1 MTILFTSLFVTCCH
15 PSSIKPFFT
24 CMNDI
29 VNKCDVYWI
38 QILSLCLNIGSTVLV
53 HFQCHSHSASSQETG
68 VLQRVILHFEL
79 SLVFFLL
86 LSLFCCCL
94 VLTKTTQLDLQID
107 CGLDENTNLHK
118 VKRLIQGNYTFY
130 MTVIVL
136 AYHICL
142 YYRCNDFKC
151 WLHCI

>member
-1 MTILFTSLFVTCCH
+1 MHTLPSVWFNFLTWQYYLPLYFCFLETCHLLPPKLHKAFFQALVWMTLSINVTF
-15 PSSIKPFFT
+15 IEF
-24 CMNDI
+24 N
-29 VNKCDVYWI
+29 
-38 QILSLCLNIGSTVLV
+38 
-53 HFQCHSHSASSQETG
+53 HSHSASSQET
-68 VLQRVILHFEL
+68 VILEFN
-79 SLVFFLL
+79 FFLL

-107 CGLDENTNLHK
+107 CEGLYFHPNLK